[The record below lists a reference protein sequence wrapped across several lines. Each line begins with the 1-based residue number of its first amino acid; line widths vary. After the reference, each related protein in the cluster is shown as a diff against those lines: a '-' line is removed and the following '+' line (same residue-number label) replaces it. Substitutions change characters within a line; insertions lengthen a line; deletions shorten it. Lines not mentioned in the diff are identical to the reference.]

1 MEIEPPNTPMDWL
14 SRRYKVYNLMLN
26 PIDAL
31 IPISAALILIPNNPI
46 YGNALATSWTV
57 LQLIFSPKKMRW
69 AMWPL
74 ATVLLISIR
83 SWWLNEV
90 PNLASST
97 DSLLIMASMVAA
109 SGVNQN
115 RWKFILISPLFA
127 LPFLLLHIGPKPWTP
142 NPMAGVNPGGYLL
155 GLLVVFAV
163 AWCSK
168 SGKSLIE
175 IIASGL
181 LVILAFILAWQT
193 GSRAALVS
201 SVLALTI
208 IFLRDRS
215 KHHTLWRDLSLL
227 TILGVATLGVKQF
240 LSPSSSGI
248 PGLNISSDF
257 GRILIG
263 KCYFHLPFTGNNR
276 LLFGIGFERPK
287 EFCQQMINGGVA
299 DHSHNLF
306 LQIWANS
313 GLLGIL
319 GVSLLIFL
327 LLQAW
332 SKAESQLDVF
342 ILRAGQAALFYTIF
356 QGIFDVSLL
365 HLPILQVF
373 TGITLSIP
381 FSTMTSEY
389 S

>member
-1 MEIEPPNTPMDWL
+1 MEIEPSNTIMEWP
-14 SRRYKVYNLMLN
+14 SRRYKLNNLTLN

-90 PNLASST
+90 PNLASSA

-115 RWKFILISPLFA
+115 RWKFILVSPLFA

-142 NPMAGVNPGGYLL
+142 NPMVGVNPGGYLL

-163 AWCSK
+163 AWYSK
-168 SGKSLIE
+168 SGKSLIG

-201 SVLALTI
+201 SLFALTI
-208 IFLRDRS
+208 IFLRERS
-215 KHHTLWRDLSLL
+215 QHHPLWRDLSIL
-227 TILGVATLGVKQF
+227 TIIGVATLGAKQF
-240 LSPSSSGI
+240 FSPSSSGI

-276 LLFGIGFERPK
+276 FLFGIGFERPK
-287 EFCQQMINGGVA
+287 EFCQQLINGGVA

-319 GVSLLIFL
+319 GVSLLIIL

-332 SKAESQLDVF
+332 AKAESQLDVF
-342 ILRAGQAALFYTIF
+342 IRRAGQAALFYAIF
-356 QGIFDVSLL
+356 QGLFDISLL

-389 S
+389 A